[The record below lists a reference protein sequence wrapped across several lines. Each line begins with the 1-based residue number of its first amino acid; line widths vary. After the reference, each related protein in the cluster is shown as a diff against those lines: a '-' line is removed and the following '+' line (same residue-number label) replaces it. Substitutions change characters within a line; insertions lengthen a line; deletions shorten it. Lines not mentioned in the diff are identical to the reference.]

1 MPPHKADL
9 GIIEIW
15 ACPPKLLSPTTLT
28 QLKTVVSIVKG
39 IVKKCQ
45 DQNPLL
51 LIAIEGLNPVRI
63 PVKMNVSQNMKLL
76 LSSHSITEAEVEVTV
91 TIHECLLW
99 RSSRRRTQREP
110 HLHLPI
116 CRIYIST
123 KKQFYNKRKLKNIG
137 TSLIEFF
144 FDLDTNMNLMYF

>member
-76 LSSHSITEAEVEVTV
+76 LSSHSITEEIAEVTV
-91 TIHECLLW
+91 TIHGCLLW
-99 RSSRRRTQREP
+99 RSWRRRTQREP
-110 HLHLPI
+110 RLRLPI

-144 FDLDTNMNLMYF
+144 FDLMYF

>member
-15 ACPPKLLSPTTLT
+15 ACPPKLLSKTTLL

-39 IVKKCQ
+39 IAKKCQ

-63 PVKMNVSQNMKLL
+63 QVKMNVSQNMKLL

-91 TIHECLLW
+91 TIHGCLLW
-99 RSSRRRTQREP
+99 RSWRRRTQREP
-110 HLHLPI
+110 RLRLPI

-123 KKQFYNKRKLKNIG
+123 KNQFYNKKGLEAS
-137 TSLIEFF
+137 TSFVYSLI
-144 FDLDTNMNLMYF
+144 L